1 MLQRMKKKAE
11 VAQKAAQE
19 VAVDQDQ
26 AVVLAQMMKIV
37 AQTVEVIIQVEAA
50 VNLVQR
56 ERRKRRR
63 NSMQLIRMRKLSL
76 NQLLSST

>member
-11 VAQKAAQE
+11 VAQKAALE
-19 VAVDQDQ
+19 VVVDQDQ

-37 AQTVEVIIQVEAA
+37 AQTVEVTIPVEAA

-76 NQLLSST
+76 LLSST

>member
-11 VAQKAAQE
+11 VAQKAALE
-19 VAVDQDQ
+19 VVVDQDQ

-37 AQTVEVIIQVEAA
+37 AQTVEVTIPVEAA

-76 NQLLSST
+76 NQ

>member
-26 AVVLAQMMKIV
+26 VVVLAQMKKIV
-37 AQTVEVIIQVEAA
+37 AQTVEATIQVEAA

-76 NQLLSST
+76 NQSLSST

>member
-26 AVVLAQMMKIV
+26 VVALAQMKKIV
-37 AQTVEVIIQVEAA
+37 AQTVEATIQVEAA

-76 NQLLSST
+76 NQSLSST

>member
-26 AVVLAQMMKIV
+26 VVVLAQMKKIV
-37 AQTVEVIIQVEAA
+37 AQTVEVTIQVEAA

-76 NQLLSST
+76 NQSLSST

>member
-19 VAVDQDQ
+19 VVVDQDQ
-26 AVVLAQMMKIV
+26 EVVLAQMMKIV

-56 ERRKRRR
+56 EKRKRRR

-76 NQLLSST
+76 NL

>member
-11 VAQKAAQE
+11 VAQKAALE
-19 VAVDQDQ
+19 VVVDQDQ

-37 AQTVEVIIQVEAA
+37 AQTVEVTIPVEAA

-56 ERRKRRR
+56 
-63 NSMQLIRMRKLSL
+63 
-76 NQLLSST
+76 